1 MAIMLVDDSDV
12 VRSVVKK
19 ALALYGYNETI
30 EAADGLLALEA
41 LKSSAK
47 KVELFVLDVNM
58 PRMDGITLV
67 GRLRELNK
75 DVPII
80 MLTTETDKAKMIQAK
95 NLGATG
101 WIIKPF
107 ETEKF
112 IKVIEM
118 FLPRHL

>member
-1 MAIMLVDDSDV
+1 MAIMLVDDSNV

-19 ALALYGYNETI
+19 ALALYGYNDTL
-30 EAADGLLALEA
+30 EAEDGMEALELINA
-41 LKSSAK
+41 RVK

-58 PRMDGITLV
+58 PRMDGITLIS
-67 GRLRELNK
+67 RIRENDK
-75 DVPII
+75 DTPII
-80 MLTTETDKAKMIQAK
+80 MLTTETDKTKMVQAK

-112 IKVIEM
+112 IKVVEM
-118 FLPRHL
+118 FLPRA

>member
-1 MAIMLVDDSDV
+1 MAIMIVDDSDV

-19 ALALYGYNETI
+19 ALALYGFNETI
-30 EAADGLLALEA
+30 EAEDGVTALDEFKA
-41 LKSSAK
+41 TSK
-47 KVELFVLDVNM
+47 KIDLFVLDVNM

-67 GRLRELNK
+67 GLIREMDK
-75 DVPII
+75 STPII
-80 MLTTETDKAKMIQAK
+80 MLTTETDKSKMIQAK

-112 IKVIEM
+112 IKVVEM
-118 FLPRHL
+118 FLKKS